1 MVQDGDT
8 LDAIAQTQQ
17 VNGGWPALYQA
28 NHDTIGDDPDL
39 ILTGQTLR
47 LP

>member
-1 MVQDGDT
+1 VVQDGDT
-8 LDAIAQTQQ
+8 LDGIAQALK
-17 VNGGWPALYQA
+17 VPGGWPALYQA
-28 NHDTIGDDPDL
+28 NLDTIGDNPDL